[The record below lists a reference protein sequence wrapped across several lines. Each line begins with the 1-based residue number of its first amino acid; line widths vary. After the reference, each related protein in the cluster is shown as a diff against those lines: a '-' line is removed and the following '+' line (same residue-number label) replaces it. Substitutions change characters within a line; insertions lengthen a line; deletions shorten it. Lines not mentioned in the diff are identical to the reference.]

1 MGSMSGED
9 ETAMIDTQA
18 RAMSATWGEMASVE
32 RGGMAPAST
41 DTEEMAVSLRGLTK
55 RFGGLRAVDDL
66 TLEIRRGETVAL
78 LGPNG
83 AGKSTTVSMLLGLL
97 TPDSGTINV
106 LGMTP
111 GAAIQRG
118 RVGAM
123 LQDGALMPGVRV
135 GELLDYALSL
145 SASALTRKRLVA
157 LAGLEGLER
166 RRLDRLSGGQI
177 QRARFA
183 LAIASE
189 PDVLALDEPT
199 AALDVE
205 GRRDFWAN
213 MREYTSAGR
222 AVLFA
227 THYLEEAEAFA
238 SRVVIIARGRIVA
251 DGTVAGLKRDFGV
264 HTIRFTCADENTSAL
279 ERLPGVSHVEHRD
292 ATVTLRTTDS
302 DATVRSLLASDV
314 GWRDLEVQSATLD
327 DIFVTLVDKQGQGGK

>member
-1 MGSMSGED
+1 MSGED
-9 ETAMIDTQA
+9 EMAMIDTQE
-18 RAMSATWGEMASVE
+18 RAMSARSGEMASVD
-32 RGGMAPAST
+32 RGGMAPTSA
-41 DTEEMAVSLRGLTK
+41 DAAEMAVSLRGLTK
-55 RFGGLRAVDDL
+55 RFGALGAVDDL

-97 TPDSGTINV
+97 TPDSGAVSV

-111 GAAIQRG
+111 GEAIQRG
-118 RVGAM
+118 RIGAM
-123 LQDGALMPGVRV
+123 LQDGSLMPGARV

-157 LAGLEGLER
+157 MAGLKGLEQW
-166 RRLDRLSGGQI
+166 RLDRLSGGQT

-213 MREYTSAGR
+213 MREYTSGGR

-251 DGTVAGLKRDFGV
+251 DGSVADLKRDFGV
-264 HTIRFTCADENTSAL
+264 HTVRFTSAGAHTAAL

-292 ATVTLRTTDS
+292 ATMTLHTTDP

-314 GWRDLEVQSATLD
+314 AWRDLEVQSATLD
-327 DIFVTLVDKQGQGGK
+327 DIFVTLVDKQGQGEK

>member
-1 MGSMSGED
+1 
-9 ETAMIDTQA
+9 MIDTQQ
-18 RAMSATWGEMASVE
+18 RAMSAASRVIAQGAQTE
-32 RGGMAPAST
+32 RGGVALASE
-41 DTEEMAVSLRGLTK
+41 DAGVSLRGLTK
-55 RFGGLRAVDDL
+55 RFGPLRAVDDL
-66 TLEIRRGETVAL
+66 SLEIRRGETVAL

-97 TPDSGTINV
+97 APDSGAVSV

-111 GAAIQRG
+111 TEAIQRG
-118 RVGAM
+118 RIGAM
-123 LQDGALMPGVRV
+123 LQEGSLMPGVRV

-145 SASALTRKRLVA
+145 SAAPLTRKRLVA
-157 LAGLEGLER
+157 MAGLDGLER
-166 RRLDRLSGGQI
+166 RRLDRLSGGQT

-213 MREYTSAGR
+213 MREYTAAGR
-222 AVLFA
+222 TVLFA

-251 DGTVAGLKRDFGV
+251 DGSVAELKRNFGV
-264 HTIRFTCADENTSAL
+264 HTVRFTCADENVSAL
-279 ERLPGVSHVEHRD
+279 ERLPAVREMEQHG
-292 ATVTLRTTDS
+292 ATVTLNTTDA
-302 DATVRSLLASDV
+302 DATTRALLSSGLD
-314 GWRDLEVQSATLD
+314 WRDLEVQSANLD
-327 DIFVTLVDKQGQGGK
+327 DILVTLVGQQAEGGK

>member
-1 MGSMSGED
+1 M
-9 ETAMIDTQA
+9 
-18 RAMSATWGEMASVE
+18 R
-32 RGGMAPAST
+32 RC
-41 DTEEMAVSLRGLTK
+41 SLRGLTK
-55 RFGGLRAVDDL
+55 RFGSLRAVDDL
-66 TLEIRRGETVAL
+66 SLEIRRGETVAL

-97 TPDSGTINV
+97 APDGGTVSV

-111 GAAIQRG
+111 TEAIQRG

-123 LQDGALMPGVRV
+123 LQEGSLMPGVRV

-145 SASALTRKRLVA
+145 SASPLTRKRLVA
-157 LAGLEGLER
+157 MAGLDGLER
-166 RRLDRLSGGQI
+166 RRLDRLSGGQT

-213 MREYTSAGR
+213 MREYTAAGR
-222 AVLFA
+222 TVLFA

-251 DGTVAGLKRDFGV
+251 DGSVAELKRNFGV
-264 HTIRFTCADENTSAL
+264 HTVRFTCEGGDVVTL
-279 ERLPGVSHVEHRD
+279 ERLPGVSEVEQRG
-292 ATVTLRTTDS
+292 ATVTLNTTDA
-302 DATVRSLLASDV
+302 DATTRALLASGV
-314 GWRDLEVQSATLD
+314 TWRDLEVQSASLD
-327 DIFVTLVDKQGQGGK
+327 DIFVTLVDQQAEGGK